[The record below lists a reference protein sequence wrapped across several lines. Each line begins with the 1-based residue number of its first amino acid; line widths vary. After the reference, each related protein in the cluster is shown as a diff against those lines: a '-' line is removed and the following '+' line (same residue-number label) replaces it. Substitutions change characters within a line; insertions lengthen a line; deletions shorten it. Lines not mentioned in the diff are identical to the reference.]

1 MIIKGWIQW
10 FLFISSGIITRT
22 SAIAVGEQTRKVI
35 APPTIQTIHH
45 ANENAPQKISSPLLD
60 PWRDFEVLRKTN
72 LEEEYVAPFFQER
85 PTVISQRLF
94 QVTRTLYD
102 AREEWNK
109 GGEQLADEDSYCADG
124 GPANLDGRNEL
135 DNLALERAMKLCA
148 SVASLGPVAVKI
160 GQTLSQRPDLV
171 GASAARA
178 LKRLQTKNIPF
189 ENDLAYSVMHESLDY
204 WKGPLAPGIYFNNS
218 NVDQDG
224 PPLFAEM
231 TKDSVASASL
241 GQVYKATM
249 HDGVKVA
256 VKVQRPDALSCLCQ
270 DVQCFRIVFQL
281 KATLEKIRS
290 RFARINKDGSAG
302 QTEAE
307 IRGNGVTVG
316 TVIDRV
322 ARDIKKELDYRI
334 EAENSVKF
342 RESLNFIGFVTTPD
356 VVQATSRILMTK
368 WIPGRHLDKLN
379 KQEGLAMTRMAV
391 EACTASICLTGYVH
405 ADPHEGNLMLHD
417 DGRIVFLDFG
427 LMSDV
432 SVDVMEGFARGIQG
446 TLSENF
452 VAVTEAFV
460 DVDFVTYPV
469 QHRMGLDDV
478 WRVDPNYGL
487 PQLAEEL
494 EAAMRNTEGGVS
506 QFGALAT
513 VLNKEISPR
522 WLVFTPPYVILL
534 CRTFLTLEGIA
545 QSVDPEF
552 NIYEMAM
559 PWAVRRSLS
568 PSTQKGID
576 VFRTTLL
583 TEDNKIQWQR
593 LLDLV
598 NMNKDTN
605 DAPVAADI
613 SETESN
619 EAERKAAKKAAM
631 GDAVGT
637 LLGSSDGKAL
647 RRVLKDLDST
657 DFVTRLSSHDGRPL
671 LQMAATQL
679 SNRLFRKKAPKELQG
694 YNPEKQSGI
703 IENIR
708 PVSDELIQLRK
719 RQSRWNKRVKRHL
732 ITHHVKCCL
741 LRWKGLMATTRLVF
755 AFAKVFVVTLA
766 ERLKGVDKIY
776 LEPAAAVG

>member
-1 MIIKGWIQW
+1 
-10 FLFISSGIITRT
+10 
-22 SAIAVGEQTRKVI
+22 
-35 APPTIQTIHH
+35 
-45 ANENAPQKISSPLLD
+45 
-60 PWRDFEVLRKTN
+60 
-72 LEEEYVAPFFQER
+72 
-85 PTVISQRLF
+85 
-94 QVTRTLYD
+94 
-102 AREEWNK
+102 
-109 GGEQLADEDSYCADG
+109 
-124 GPANLDGRNEL
+124 
-135 DNLALERAMKLCA
+135 
-148 SVASLGPVAVKI
+148 
-160 GQTLSQRPDLV
+160 
-171 GASAARA
+171 
-178 LKRLQTKNIPF
+178 
-189 ENDLAYSVMHESLDY
+189 
-204 WKGPLAPGIYFNNS
+204 
-218 NVDQDG
+218 
-224 PPLFAEM
+224 
-231 TKDSVASASL
+231 
-241 GQVYKATM
+241 
-249 HDGVKVA
+249 
-256 VKVQRPDALSCLCQ
+256 
-270 DVQCFRIVFQL
+270 
-281 KATLEKIRS
+281 
-290 RFARINKDGSAG
+290 
-302 QTEAE
+302 
-307 IRGNGVTVG
+307 
-316 TVIDRV
+316 
-322 ARDIKKELDYRI
+322 
-334 EAENSVKF
+334 
-342 RESLNFIGFVTTPD
+342 
-356 VVQATSRILMTK
+356 
-368 WIPGRHLDKLN
+368 
-379 KQEGLAMTRMAV
+379 
-391 EACTASICLTGYVH
+391 
-405 ADPHEGNLMLHD
+405 
-417 DGRIVFLDFG
+417 
-427 LMSDV
+427 
-432 SVDVMEGFARGIQG
+432 
-446 TLSENF
+446 
-452 VAVTEAFV
+452 
-460 DVDFVTYPV
+460 
-469 QHRMGLDDV
+469 
-478 WRVDPNYGL
+478 
-487 PQLAEEL
+487 
-494 EAAMRNTEGGVS
+494 VS

-694 YNPEKQSGI
+694 YNPEMQSGI